1 MTLITANES
10 SERSAL
16 VSCQVSMPT
25 VGILCLVTVGAHSG
39 PGRYGRLWYFLWMKG
54 GQTTSRTDQ
63 TTSRTSQ
70 TVSSFC
76 WPSCLQTYL
85 KDRENPKS
93 LSFNGSR
100 FLMDSEAVQNLD
112 DPLIR
117 WTMSL
122 QFSTSQSHVCLCSH
136 LTFKAAGFTQARH
149 TLCS

>member
-1 MTLITANES
+1 MTLITINES

-25 VGILCLVTVGAHSG
+25 VGILRLAAVGAHSG

-54 GQTTSRTDQ
+54 GQTTSRTG
-63 TTSRTSQ
+63 Q
-70 TVSSFC
+70 TVSLFC

-100 FLMDSEAVQNLD
+100 FLMDREAVQILD
-112 DPLIR
+112 DPLIPR
-117 WTMSL
+117 AMSL
-122 QFSTSQSHVCLCSH
+122 
-136 LTFKAAGFTQARH
+136 
-149 TLCS
+149 